1 MKKFTELII
10 KMYAPHVIAPSEEAK
25 KGIDVLL
32 ATDWVALRPVLPQ
45 DEEHLNIALDY
56 LKEIRGLK

>member
-1 MKKFTELII
+1 VKKFTELII
-10 KMYAPHVIAPSEEAK
+10 KMYTPHVTGPSEEVK

-45 DEEHLNIALDY
+45 DEKHLNIALEY
-56 LKEIRGLK
+56 LREIRGLK